1 MTFTALCT
9 ASERSFAV
17 GDGSHDR
24 LVYKRSI
31 KACSTPHRA
40 VPPSTRTNMR
50 GVTGTVMHRSE
61 NEVVPRMVCGE
72 NQGYARAARRVRH
85 SLNLN
90 MNLNSGSELDS
101 GRDRRGAAPRAR
113 ALLLIFPISFSIAPP
128 RGGRAPRLSESQSVS
143 QFPLSVSRIGS
154 GNGRRRAGGRM
165 QCLDS
170 QTTIEKRRPSRSCI
184 FIFDL
189 AATHPD
195 IDMWDWEAQPEA
207 HAMCC
212 RTTRGGGITL
222 TCDGSHEWLT
232 IMASWIL
239 HSLTL
244 FSTQPCA
251 LNGLSHLSMR
261 LVPCDAFHVTL
272 GRAWNIRL
280 GRASRASK
288 ALGQPASG
296 A

>member
-1 MTFTALCT
+1 MWSEDGLWGKSRLCARRAT
-9 ASERSFAV
+9 RAPFLKLEHELELWKRAGLRTRPARS
-17 GDGSHDR
+17 
-24 LVYKRSI
+24 
-31 KACSTPHRA
+31 
-40 VPPSTRTNMR
+40 RT
-50 GVTGTVMHRSE
+50 
-61 NEVVPRMVCGE
+61 
-72 NQGYARAARRVRH
+72 ARAGISDFVF
-85 SLNLN
+85 
-90 MNLNSGSELDS
+90 
-101 GRDRRGAAPRAR
+101 DRT
-113 ALLLIFPISFSIAPP
+113 LLAP

-143 QFPLSVSRIGS
+143 QFPLSVSQIGS

-170 QTTIEKRRPSRSCI
+170 QTRSVVRRDRS
-184 FIFDL
+184 IFDL

-232 IMASWIL
+232 IMASWIQ

-261 LVPCDAFHVTL
+261 LVPCDASHVTL
-272 GRAWNIRL
+272 GRAWIMRL